1 MELIQHTLNGNS
13 FLYGNKSCYEM
24 GFYYLLFSSL
34 EKKCTFFS
42 LK

>member
-24 GFYYLLFSSL
+24 GFYYFLFSSL
-34 EKKCTFFS
+34 EKLYIFPFK
-42 LK
+42 